1 MTAKTNARMVTL
13 LPGTRVHPADSIT
26 ARSSERTF
34 FGHPRGLFFLAFTE
48 AWERFSY
55 YGMTALLVLYM
66 VNQLFLP
73 GHVEHIAGFA
83 AFRGLLESVTG
94 PLSTLALASLV
105 FGLYSGF
112 VYFTPVFGGLIADR
126 WIGQRIAV
134 VIGALAMSAGHIAMA
149 FDQTFLLA
157 LLLLVIGSG
166 FLKGN
171 ISAQVGA
178 LYPRDDEARRTRG
191 FAIFSMA
198 INFGAVCGPLLCGF
212 LAQAYGWHYGFG
224 IAAIFML
231 AGLATYLYGYRHLPV
246 RVERRGQSTE
256 KLSSAD
262 WRVVAALVAV
272 IAITIFQSTSFYQL
286 YNMFKIW
293 IQEHVDLSV
302 GSFSIPVPWYQSLD
316 ALVSI
321 VAVPL
326 LFAIW
331 RLQASRRGEPR
342 ELVKIGIGA
351 WLAAGSHLILVAAIF
366 FADGRLIHPIWPALC
381 AAGMGV
387 GFLYY
392 WPTLLAL
399 VSRAAPAKINATMMG
414 IAFISLF
421 VSNNLIGW
429 IGSFYESM
437 SPLQFWL
444 LHAAIAAGGGISIII
459 FGPALGR
466 VLAAGADQPMRPSA
480 MTVEVET

>member
-1 MTAKTNARMVTL
+1 MNTIDAAAAPV
-13 LPGTRVHPADSIT
+13 D
-26 ARSSERTF
+26 EQTF
-34 FGHPRGLFFLAFTE
+34 FGHPKGLFFLAFTE

-66 VNQLFLP
+66 VNQLLLP

-83 AFRGLLESVTG
+83 SFRGTLESITG
-94 PLSTLALASLV
+94 PLSPLALASLI

-126 WIGQRIAV
+126 WIGQRNAV
-134 VIGALAMSAGHIAMA
+134 VIGALSMSAGHIAMA

-157 LLLLVIGSG
+157 LLLLIVGSG
-166 FLKGN
+166 LLKGN

-178 LYPRDDEARRTRG
+178 LYPKEDEARRTRG

-198 INFGAVCGPLLCGF
+198 INFGAVFGPLLCGF
-212 LAQAYGWHYGFG
+212 LAQVYGWHYGFG

-231 AGLATYLYGYRHLPV
+231 AGLATYLYGYRHLPAKV
-246 RVERRGQSTE
+246 ARRGQSG
-256 KLSSAD
+256 KRLSSGD
-262 WRVVAALVAV
+262 WRIVAALIAV
-272 IAITIFQSTSFYQL
+272 MVITIFQSTSYYQL
-286 YNMFKIW
+286 YNVFKIW

-321 VAVPL
+321 LAVPV

-331 RLQASRRGEPR
+331 RLQASRRGEPG

-351 WLAAGSHLILVAAIF
+351 WLAAASHLILVAAIF
-366 FADGRLIHPIWPALC
+366 FSHGELIHPIWPALC
-381 AAGMGV
+381 ALGMGV
-387 GFLYY
+387 AFLFY

-399 VSRAAPAKINATMMG
+399 VSRSAPAPINATMMG
-414 IAFISLF
+414 IAFLSLF
-421 VSNNLIGW
+421 VANNLVGW
-429 IGSFYESM
+429 IGGYYETM
-437 SPLQFWL
+437 SPGQFWL
-444 LHAAIAAGGGISIII
+444 LHAVIAAGGGVSVLI
-459 FGPALGR
+459 FGRPLSR
-466 VLAAGADQPMRPSA
+466 VLGSGVAQPMRPSA

>member
-1 MTAKTNARMVTL
+1 MATVDAAAVH
-13 LPGTRVHPADSIT
+13 GTDNS
-26 ARSSERTF
+26 F
-34 FGHPRGLFFLAFTE
+34 FGHPKGLFFLAFTE

-66 VNQLFLP
+66 VNQLLLP
-73 GHVEHIAGFA
+73 GHVEQIAGFA
-83 AFRGLLESVTG
+83 GFRAGLEAVTG
-94 PLSTLALASLV
+94 PLSTLALASMI

-126 WIGQRIAV
+126 WIGQRNAV
-134 VIGALAMSAGHIAMA
+134 VIGALSMSAGHIAMA

-157 LLLLVIGSG
+157 LLLLIIGSG

-171 ISAQVGA
+171 ISSQVGA

-198 INFGAVCGPLLCGF
+198 INFGAVCGPLLCGY

-224 IAAIFML
+224 VAAIFML

-246 RVERRGQSTE
+246 RVERRGESGE
-256 KLSSAD
+256 RLSAAD
-262 WRVVAALVAV
+262 WRVIGALVGV
-272 IAITIFQSTSFYQL
+272 IAITVFQSTSYYQL
-286 YNMFKIW
+286 YNVFKIW

-316 ALVSI
+316 ALASI
-321 VAVPL
+321 LAVPL

-331 RLQASRRGEPR
+331 RLQASRRGEPG
-342 ELVKIGIGA
+342 ELAKIGIGA
-351 WLAAGSHLILVAAIF
+351 WLAAGSHLVLVAGILLSQ
-366 FADGRLIHPIWPALC
+366 GSLVHPVWPALC
-381 AAGMGV
+381 AVGQGV
-387 GFLYY
+387 AFLYY

-399 VSRAAPAKINATMMG
+399 VSRAAPAQLNATMMG

-421 VSNNLIGW
+421 ISNNLIGW
-429 IGSFYESM
+429 IGGFYQEM
-437 SPLQFWL
+437 SPVQFWL
-444 LHAAIAAGGGISIII
+444 LHAAIAAGGGIAIIL
-459 FGPALGR
+459 FGR
-466 VLAAGADQPMRPSA
+466 VLSRALNGGESQPSIH
-480 MTVEVET
+480 